1 MSQSTALVGEL
12 KQPCT
17 CRKSAKEVWQL
28 MDEAVRLLV
37 FSTYKFIAR
46 IDQIANQAGGE
57 VCVD

>member
-1 MSQSTALVGEL
+1 
-12 KQPCT
+12 
-17 CRKSAKEVWQL
+17 